1 MSCLMPV
8 SDFLVLQ
15 AICISNPMHPY
26 SFPTSGAIDNTNKG
40 PRQTPLWTP
49 EKLDEAGKKAGEA
62 QAWAR
67 KARMGA
73 LKSDPFEALTVEGEL
88 RLYSIFVAIIISGAY
103 GNSTPKALDM
113 IGLAS
118 NDLIPLKITGLALI
132 FAGLGSAIVNGV
144 GLAPPRRR
152 SSFVWG
158 VKGLF
163 GGPLAV
169 IQLRELDVLK
179 TNEESEGQR
188 S

>member
-1 MSCLMPV
+1 MLRA
-8 SDFLVLQ
+8 VLLQ
-15 AICISNPMHPY
+15 IQQVLPY
-26 SFPTSGAIDNTNKG
+26 NTTPCATDNTNKG

-73 LKSDPFEALTVEGEL
+73 LKKDPFEALAVEGEL
-88 RLYSIFVAIIISGAY
+88 RLYSIVAAVIVSCAY
-103 GNSTPKALDM
+103 GNSTPKAMDM
-113 IGLAS
+113 FGLAS
-118 NDLIPLKITGLALI
+118 NDLVLFKIAASALI
-132 FAGLGSAIVNGV
+132 VAGLGSAVFNSV
-144 GLAPPRRR
+144 ALAPPRRR

-179 TNEESEGQR
+179 TNEESEGQ
-188 S
+188 